1 MAGRRRPLTG
11 PGTSPQ
17 TVKRTLYIRL
27 MKQGESNAA
36 TCRKVGI
43 NRKTGH
49 RWLHGRTDTSADGR
63 VKTYPSIMLPRRA
76 ISDRFLSES
85 ERVAIADS
93 LVARRSIRSI
103 AAEIGPSP
111 STVSREIRRNRH
123 PVTHRY
129 VPYAAQRRAAK
140 PSTSRS

>member
-36 TCRKVGI
+36 ACRKVGI

-93 LVARRSIRSI
+93 LVAVLLNPRPPARSPLRGGSRW
-103 AAEIGPSP
+103 ALP
-111 STVSREIRRNRH
+111 STGLYMKNRG
-123 PVTHRY
+123 R
-129 VPYAAQRRAAK
+129 
-140 PSTSRS
+140 